1 MSLVGAPAPDFE
13 LPDQHGSA
21 VRLSSLRGRP
31 VVLAFFPFAFTSVC
45 TGELT
50 AIRDSL
56 IPGVG
61 AVAAVVAVSCDSMF
75 SLRVFAETE
84 GLDFPLLSDF
94 WPHGA
99 VASAYGVFDHE
110 RGCAVR
116 GTFVVDAGG
125 TVRWDVVNAL
135 PDARDVDDYRRVLSS
150 LGTA

>member
-1 MSLVGAPAPDFE
+1 VSLVGAPAPDFE

-31 VVLAFFPFAFTSVC
+31 VVLAFFPFAFTGVC

-56 IPGVG
+56 IPAIGDGVS
-61 AVAAVVAVSCDSMF
+61 VLAASCDSMF
-75 SLRVFAETE
+75 SLRVFADTT
-84 GLDFPLLSDF
+84 GLEFPLLSDF

-125 TVRWDVVNAL
+125 TVRWNVVNAL

-150 LGTA
+150 LGAA

>member
-1 MSLVGAPAPDFE
+1 LSLVGAAAPDFE

-31 VVLAFFPFAFTSVC
+31 VVLAFFPFAFTGVC

-56 IPGVG
+56 IPAVG
-61 AVAAVVAVSCDSMF
+61 AAAHVLAVSCDSMF
-75 SLRVFAETE
+75 ALRVFAETA

-110 RGCAVR
+110 RGCGVR

-150 LGTA
+150 LGAA

>member
-1 MSLVGAPAPDFE
+1 VSLVGAPAPDFE

-31 VVLAFFPFAFTSVC
+31 VVLAFFPFAFTGVC

-56 IPGVG
+56 IPAVG
-61 AVAAVVAVSCDSMF
+61 ADTHVVAVSCDSMS
-75 SLRVFAETE
+75 SLRVFADTT

-125 TVRWDVVNAL
+125 TVRWNVVNAL
-135 PDARDVDDYRRVLSS
+135 PDARNVDDYRRVLSS
-150 LGTA
+150 LGAA

>member
-1 MSLVGAPAPDFE
+1 MSPVGAPAPDFE

-31 VVLAFFPFAFTSVC
+31 VLLAFFPFAFTGVC

-56 IPGVG
+56 IPAVG
-61 AVAAVVAVSCDSMF
+61 AGTHVVAVSCDSMF
-75 SLRVFAETE
+75 SLRVFADTT
-84 GLDFPLLSDF
+84 GLHFPLLSDF

-125 TVRWDVVNAL
+125 TVRWNVVNAL
-135 PDARDVDDYRRVLSS
+135 PDARNVDDYRRVLSS
-150 LGTA
+150 LGAA